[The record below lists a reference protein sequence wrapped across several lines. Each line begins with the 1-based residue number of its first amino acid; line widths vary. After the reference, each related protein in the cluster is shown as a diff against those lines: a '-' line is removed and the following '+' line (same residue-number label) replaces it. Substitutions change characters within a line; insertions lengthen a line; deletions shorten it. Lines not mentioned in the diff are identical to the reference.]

1 MNEVYKTQ
9 YKPFVNRWG
18 VRLDIIGMVFIF
30 LPPVALILM
39 GHMPDWTIVLATCIS
54 MMSLVMGAALTE
66 PITYFPALGSAGIY
80 MGFLSGNVSNMKV
93 PAALA
98 AQEAAEVESG
108 TEEGEVVATVG
119 ISVSV
124 VVNLVILTI
133 GALFGTMIVGVL
145 PESVTSAMNLLL
157 PALFGSM
164 LANAVVGKPK
174 LALYVVPVAFVIKFA
189 QNMGF
194 LSFIPA
200 TALSAL
206 VPLVIVF
213 GAMGIALFLFGKNV
227 IK

>member
-93 PAALA
+93 PA
-98 AQEAAEVESG
+98 VWRHRRPRKW
-108 TEEGEVVATVG
+108 
-119 ISVSV
+119 
-124 VVNLVILTI
+124 NL
-133 GALFGTMIVGVL
+133 GRKR
-145 PESVTSAMNLLL
+145 E
-157 PALFGSM
+157 
-164 LANAVVGKPK
+164 K
-174 LALYVVPVAFVIKFA
+174 LW
-189 QNMGF
+189 QR
-194 LSFIPA
+194 
-200 TALSAL
+200 
-206 VPLVIVF
+206 
-213 GAMGIALFLFGKNV
+213 
-227 IK
+227 